1 MEINSLSQC
10 SLICIP
16 SIRELEYFKSF
27 AGNAHSSIFYL
38 TSDEEVKEAL
48 ESQGTQGVMLSSLYS
63 ETILCEREFS
73 RIILLEHSLLTT
85 SLLLSALRNSLN
97 APITVVTRFKAYP
110 SELYR
115 RLGAKYVIY
124 SNSNKISFLVQ

>member
-1 MEINSLSQC
+1 M
-10 SLICIP
+10 
-16 SIRELEYFKSF
+16 
-27 AGNAHSSIFYL
+27 
-38 TSDEEVKEAL
+38 
-48 ESQGTQGVMLSSLYS
+48 
-63 ETILCEREFS
+63 
-73 RIILLEHSLLTT
+73 ILLEHSLLTT